1 LEDLVKIV
9 LPSRLDAVTLSA
21 FCCEM
26 HKSPEAKEYVVDFG
40 RKRILPP
47 FSMLMLA
54 AHLRR
59 FRAARADAKCRA
71 INFENH
77 TYPAHMGL
85 FKAFGLD
92 HGNAPGEA
100 AGSSSYVPITHLD
113 TASIINEAI
122 ERGVNPG
129 VIVDSQANTLAKTLT
144 QSQAGDLVD
153 TLTFSIREIIRNVV
167 EHSEAPFAAICAQYW
182 PTLHKVEVAIVDD
195 GRGIREALSDN
206 DRHEYEND
214 RDAVHIAMMPGIS
227 GNIAAGRSRDDEWQ
241 NSGYG
246 LYMTNRICRQ
256 GGTFSL
262 YSGSAGLQL
271 AQNAKLDVPCDLKG
285 TAVSM
290 VFDTRTASEI
300 QEKLKQFS
308 HDGEQWTKSQ
318 GRSEKLTAST
328 ASQMLTRDFQ

>member
-1 LEDLVKIV
+1 MEDLVKIV

-206 DRHEYEND
+206 DRHEYPAPTTQVVIPHNTALQ
-214 RDAVHIAMMPGIS
+214 R
-227 GNIAAGRSRDDEWQ
+227 
-241 NSGYG
+241 G
-246 LYMTNRICRQ
+246 LSSVT
-256 GGTFSL
+256 T
-262 YSGSAGLQL
+262 
-271 AQNAKLDVPCDLKG
+271 
-285 TAVSM
+285 
-290 VFDTRTASEI
+290 
-300 QEKLKQFS
+300 
-308 HDGEQWTKSQ
+308 
-318 GRSEKLTAST
+318 
-328 ASQMLTRDFQ
+328 